1 MAVAVRPEKLR
12 AALGAK
18 LLSAVQALNDLREAD
33 KPEINR
39 ICEPHRQAAEFLHAA
54 RGVYPTIKTFGDENL
69 QPAGFKK
76 WVEEWENSR
85 LSDSER
91 KMWQMMRT
99 ARIAQEHGDGALIPH
114 QIEVTRGD
122 QIQVWGNAALLGIP
136 PEQIDKRSFKSG
148 VRLAAYPDR
157 PASEVCA
164 EYFELCQRFAED
176 FQRDHAY
183 LIPSEQAT
191 GQTDL
196 PAPR

>member
-54 RGVYPTIKTFGDENL
+54 HGVYPTIKTFGDEHL

-76 WVEEWENSR
+76 WVDEWENSR

-91 KMWQMMRT
+91 EMWQKMRT
-99 ARIAQEHGDGALIPH
+99 AR
-114 QIEVTRGD
+114 
-122 QIQVWGNAALLGIP
+122 
-136 PEQIDKRSFKSG
+136 
-148 VRLAAYPDR
+148 
-157 PASEVCA
+157 
-164 EYFELCQRFAED
+164 
-176 FQRDHAY
+176 
-183 LIPSEQAT
+183 
-191 GQTDL
+191 
-196 PAPR
+196 